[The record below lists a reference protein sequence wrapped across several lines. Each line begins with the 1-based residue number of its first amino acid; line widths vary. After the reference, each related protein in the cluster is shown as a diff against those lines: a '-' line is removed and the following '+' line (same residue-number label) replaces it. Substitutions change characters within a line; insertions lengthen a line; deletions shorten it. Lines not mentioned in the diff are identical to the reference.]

1 MYADHGIN
9 LVVVVDEG
17 DHNYEHLNV
26 EEVNDYGNNEDK
38 IHLHDRLLPRGYH
51 LLRSSFGDPGPGF
64 CKVRAIWEPVQ

>member
-1 MYADHGIN
+1 MYDDHGTN

-26 EEVNDYGNNEDK
+26 EEVNDYGNCDDNK

-51 LLRSSFGDPGPGF
+51 LLRSSFGDPGPGG
-64 CKVRAIWEPVQ
+64 